1 MIKYFISLIK
11 ADVYVNYPIS
21 NPYIF
26 IGEMS
31 YIEVGNNFI
40 LTIDQTN
47 KCIFLNKHEYS
58 DDILISVERYWT
70 LVFRYTG

>member
-1 MIKYFISLIK
+1 
-11 ADVYVNYPIS
+11 
-21 NPYIF
+21 
-26 IGEMS
+26 MS